1 MYPRSLRAALIVLL
15 LLSSL
20 TLGTATARAADE
32 LTLSLTPALGPNGTV
47 ITLVGRG
54 ATPSAETGYRYGGFS
69 TLADC
74 QINRTSGQ
82 AISGGSTRADGNG
95 NFTFTHTVDERAG
108 IGALRFL
115 ATDSGGRT
123 SPWSCF
129 TIVPAQQTFPQ
140 TGKTVRGSFLAYWY
154 GNGGLAQQGLP
165 LTDEFEEAN
174 PSNGKTYQVQYFER
188 ARFEAHPENTAPHNV
203 LLGLLGAEQF
213 GAQYPQGGPA
223 HAGACASGTQE
234 FAQTGHCVSPRFYD
248 YWAAHGGLTQRGL
261 PLTEEFA
268 EVSPSDGK
276 TYTVQYFER
285 ARFEY
290 HPENATPYNV
300 LLGLLGGE
308 QYKARYGGGQP
319 SPSPAPSTSP
329 APNPLPGA
337 QLTISPQQG
346 PNSTLFVLTGTGFA
360 PNTSYFLQITN
371 RDNGARIKFDNA
383 AVKSNA
389 NGIIS
394 GGFSFGGN
402 VPAGS
407 YAANIAT
414 AADGGTILATTN
426 FTLTGATSAK
436 PGPNIVVTPPQGQA
450 GGRLVLTG
458 TGFTA
463 KTTYTLRIQ
472 TENRQTTINF
482 DNSDIASDADGVILS
497 TFTLAAARPAGVYIA
512 EIISKGGNP
521 QVVTGVKFTL
531 TAAGATTPAPSPQP
545 VPAPSPP
552 SASDLALLNQSAA
565 LITAIPDARYIVDS
579 IAAQGIT
586 LVVRR
591 TGRCLGCLQLPA
603 EGDRLQRPPAWV

>member
-82 AISGGSTRADGNG
+82 AISGGSTRADSNG

-165 LTDEFEEAN
+165 LTDEFEETN
-174 PSNGKTYQVQYFER
+174 PSNGKTYRVQYFER

-223 HAGACASGTQE
+223 RAGACASGTQE
-234 FAQTGHCVSPRFYD
+234 FAQTGHCVSPRFYA
-248 YWAAHGGLTQRGL
+248 YWAAHGGLTQQGL
-261 PLTEEFA
+261 PLSEEFA
-268 EVSPSDGK
+268 EVGPSDGK
-276 TYTVQYFER
+276 TYSVQYFER

-290 HPENATPYNV
+290 HPENATPYTV

-308 QYKARYGGGQP
+308 RYKARYGGGTTSASPTP
-319 SPSPAPSTSP
+319 SASPASKPSTSP
-329 APNPLPGA
+329 APSTAPSPAPTPRTPA
-337 QLTISPQQG
+337 QLTISPQTG
-346 PNSTLFVLTGTGFA
+346 PNSTMFAVTGVGFV
-360 PNTSYFLQITN
+360 PNSTYYLHVTN
-371 RDNGARIKFDNA
+371 VDNGARIIFEDT
-383 AVKSNA
+383 AVTSSNT
-389 NGIIS
+389 GIIATE
-394 GGFSFGGN
+394 FSFGSTVPAGTYTASIATAPN
-402 VPAGS
+402 GAALVATVNFVINGPDGMKPGPNLVVTPPRGRPGARFIVTGTGLAPKTAYAVRIRPENGQTAIVGAAALSTDEDGTLYFPFNPPLATPAGS
-407 YAANIAT
+407 YVAEIMRQGSDSQVIVAAR
-414 AADGGTILATTN
+414 
-426 FTLTGATSAK
+426 FTLIS
-436 PGPNIVVTPPQGQA
+436 TP
-450 GGRLVLTG
+450 
-458 TGFTA
+458 
-463 KTTYTLRIQ
+463 
-472 TENRQTTINF
+472 
-482 DNSDIASDADGVILS
+482 
-497 TFTLAAARPAGVYIA
+497 
-512 EIISKGGNP
+512 
-521 QVVTGVKFTL
+521 
-531 TAAGATTPAPSPQP
+531 
-545 VPAPSPP
+545 
-552 SASDLALLNQSAA
+552 
-565 LITAIPDARYIVDS
+565 
-579 IAAQGIT
+579 
-586 LVVRR
+586 
-591 TGRCLGCLQLPA
+591 
-603 EGDRLQRPPAWV
+603 